1 MKTLE
6 AFSVIVKLREGSC
19 PALLL
24 TAPLWPR
31 CSAACV
37 CLRHYLATEM
47 LITIAADLFL
57 PLLRCLLLLLPDPD
71 PDQQLCSIYSLV
83 PGDYQLMWVIMS
95 IMTSGCWADQLVCHS
110 CELSVSEYLTVKLFK
125 LFWCQTSGQQR
136 LGTKMYNQGAVR
148 TLFMTQRL

>member
-1 MKTLE
+1 MKTLG

-19 PALLL
+19 PAQLL

-57 PLLRCLLLLLPDPD
+57 PLLRCLLLLPDPD
-71 PDQQLCSIYSLV
+71 RDPGKQLCSIYSLV
-83 PGDYQLMWVIMS
+83 PGDFQLMWVIMS
-95 IMTSGCWADQLVCHS
+95 VMTSGMLSRPVSVPQLRARCLTIFDCQIVQIVWVSDQRPAAAWHQNV
-110 CELSVSEYLTVKLFK
+110 
-125 LFWCQTSGQQR
+125 
-136 LGTKMYNQGAVR
+136 
-148 TLFMTQRL
+148 

>member
-1 MKTLE
+1 MKTVVG

-57 PLLRCLLLLLPDPD
+57 PLLLRCLLPLPDPD

-95 IMTSGCWADQLVCHS
+95 IMTSGMLSRPVSVPQLRALCLTIFDCQIVQIVWVSDQRPAAAWHQNV
-110 CELSVSEYLTVKLFK
+110 
-125 LFWCQTSGQQR
+125 
-136 LGTKMYNQGAVR
+136 
-148 TLFMTQRL
+148 